1 MNGPVV
7 KKPHLIKNGARII
20 CNTENYVPIVVLG
33 SSTTS
38 FSSTSSNSARPAS
51 QPQESTRSTP
61 IPASVECES
70 ADEQVRAN
78 LSPDST
84 KKKPTPNENED
95 HEQVRVT
102 PSSSEIPGWLREF
115 RKNLVDESVP
125 EPHELLPS
133 SIHEPNSVYT
143 HFPKDR
149 NCEICHRTKITRATD
164 MQLWCKT

>member
-1 MNGPVV
+1 MS
-7 KKPHLIKNGARII
+7 HQNGARII
-20 CNTENYVPIVVLG
+20 CNTENYVVPG

-38 FSSTSSNSARPAS
+38 FSSSSSPAS
-51 QPQESTRSTP
+51 QPQESKRSTP

-70 ADEQVRAN
+70 ADEQERAN

-84 KKKPTPNENED
+84 KKKPKPNKNED

-115 RKNLVDESVP
+115 RKNLVDETVP
-125 EPHELLPS
+125 EPHESLPS
-133 SIHEPNSVYT
+133 SIHEPHSVYT

-149 NCEICHRTKITRATD
+149 NCEI
-164 MQLWCKT
+164 